1 MKKGFTLVELLGA
14 LVILSILLLIVFT
27 AVSGIIKN
35 SMNTVY
41 NKQINSI
48 LSGAYDYTLKYPNE
62 LPKEK
67 NEIKYISLL
76 KLQKNG
82 FVDELINPKTK
93 ELFPIDLVVQI
104 KYTGGNYKYDSKLS
118 KLYGSY
124 LYTVLVNDANK
135 SNNILLKPSIT
146 IDELELNSDGTYYY
160 KFDIGNEYVSY
171 SPTVGDNVHN
181 IITIILDN
189 PYDKGGNE
197 VQTIDTTKKGVYY
210 KYFIAIDDNGNS
222 NYIVQNIVIDD
233 IEAPSLTIPED
244 TTEIA
249 KSVTSYDLKEG
260 VTCTD
265 NSTKCTITT
274 EGTVSFGTSGSYQI
288 KYIAKDPSGN
298 TTTKTRT
305 IRVLNE

>member
-1 MKKGFTLVELLGA
+1 MKRGFTLVELLGV
-14 LVILSILLLIVFT
+14 LVILSILLLIAFT
-27 AVSGIIKN
+27 SVSSIIKN
-35 SMNTVY
+35 SRNTVY
-41 NKQINSI
+41 NKQISSI
-48 LSGAYDYTLKYPNE
+48 LSGTYDFTLKYPNE

-67 NEIKYISLL
+67 NEIKYVSLL

-82 FVDELINPKTK
+82 FVDELINPKNK
-93 ELFPIDLVVQI
+93 ELFPVDMVIQI
-104 KYTGGNYKYDSKLS
+104 KYTGGNYKYDSPYS

-135 SNNILLKPSIT
+135 SNNPLLKPSIK
-146 IDELELNSDGTYYY
+146 IDGLEEIEQGIYYY

-171 SPTVGDNVHN
+171 SPTVGDNVDV
-181 IITIILDN
+181 ITVILDN
-189 PYDKGGNE
+189 LYDKGGND
-197 VQTIDTTKKGVYY
+197 VWVVDTTKKGIYY
-210 KYFIAIDDNGNS
+210 KYFIAIDENGNS

-233 IEAPSLTIPED
+233 TVAPTLTIPD
-244 TTEIA
+244 NDEIA
-249 KSVTSYDLKEG
+249 KSVTSYDLMKD
-260 VTCTD
+260 VSCTD

-274 EGTVSFGTSGSYQI
+274 EGKIEFGTPDSYQI